1 MVLPI
6 AYQFSLLALD
16 PQKELS
22 RSLSG
27 GGGEKGK
34 IGSVGWGVEGFE
46 SCKKRMYAYS
56 DNSN

>member
-27 GGGEKGK
+27 GGGEIQG
-34 IGSVGWGVEGFE
+34 GVGFGVEGFE
-46 SCKKRMYAYS
+46 SCKKRMCAYS